1 MMERSKQH
9 PRAEIRFEV
18 IAKIAKENGSTEKV
32 RADSLIMRLVI
43 VVFGRST
50 HNKSWFYW

>member
-18 IAKIAKENGSTEKV
+18 IAKIAKENRKHGKGA
-32 RADSLIMRLVI
+32 RRLADNAARDRCLWS
-43 VVFGRST
+43 FNT
-50 HNKSWFYW
+50 Q